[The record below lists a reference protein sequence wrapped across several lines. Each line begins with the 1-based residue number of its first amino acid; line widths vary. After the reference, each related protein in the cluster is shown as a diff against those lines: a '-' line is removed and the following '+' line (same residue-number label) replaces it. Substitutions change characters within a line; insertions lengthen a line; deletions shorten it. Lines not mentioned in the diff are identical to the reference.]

1 MLIIRGNN
9 LLYKRSEGQPHDE
22 GGTLGN
28 RNRVGFISLPF
39 LIPLKPKLKQN
50 FTISKAK
57 C

>member
-28 RNRVGFISLPF
+28 RKGVGFISLPF